1 MAVTLKQILI
11 GQVTNNS
18 MTNTVPAGKVWLVK
32 NVRLVNKHATTAA
45 TLNVTAGP
53 SGGGRTFSPQNM
65 SLGPGQMYQDD
76 SEFILNPLDILS
88 IIAAPASVPV
98 DYLVSGIERD
108 QS

>member
-11 GQVTNNS
+11 GQV
-18 MTNTVPAGKVWLVK
+18 TNTVPAGKVWLVK

-53 SGGGRTFSPQNM
+53 SGGGRTVSPQNM